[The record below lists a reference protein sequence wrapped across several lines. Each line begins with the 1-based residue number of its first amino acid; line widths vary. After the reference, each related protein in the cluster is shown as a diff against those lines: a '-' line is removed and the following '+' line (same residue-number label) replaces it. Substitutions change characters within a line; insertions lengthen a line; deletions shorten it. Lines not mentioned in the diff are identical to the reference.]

1 MTIESLARLGAYP
14 SRVSHPPPRAWGRV
28 GRPARRRRPT
38 SPLPEYP
45 LSSDTGHALDV
56 QAIRSCFPALK
67 AGTARFDAPGGT
79 QTPQQVVDAIAEALT
94 RPLANRGVLA
104 EAARN
109 AETIVADARSAL
121 ADLLGSEAGS
131 VVFGRSA
138 TQLVYDLA
146 RTMAKDW
153 GPGDE
158 VVVSRLDHDSNIRPW
173 VQAAEAVGATVRWA
187 DFDPGTGELDAAHI
201 EAVLSGRTRLVA
213 VTAASNLIGTC
224 PDIPA
229 LAALVHGAGALLHV
243 DAVHYASHATVDL
256 TALGADTLVCSPYK
270 FLGPHLGVL
279 TGRRELLHS
288 LRPDKLLPSS
298 DAVPER
304 FELGTLPYELL
315 AGATAAVD
323 FLAGLAPGAGS
334 RRERLVRAFTALA
347 SHEDRLHGRIEEGL
361 AGLDGVTVYSR
372 AARRTPTTLFTV
384 AGRDSGEVS
393 RHLAE
398 RGVDAPAGSFY
409 ALEASRRLGLGDEG
423 GVRVGLAPYTCDEDV
438 DRLLNALDTPRG

>member
-1 MTIESLARLGAYP
+1 MSSESARTG
-14 SRVSHPPPRAWGRV
+14 
-28 GRPARRRRPT
+28 
-38 SPLPEYP
+38 
-45 LSSDTGHALDV
+45 DTLDV
-56 QAIRSCFPALK
+56 QAIRACFPALK

-79 QTPQQVVDAIAEALT
+79 QTPQQVIDAITESLT
-94 RPLANRGVLA
+94 RPLANRGVLT
-104 EAARN
+104 EGARN
-109 AETIVADARSAL
+109 AEALVTGARQAL
-121 ADLLGSEAGS
+121 ADLLGSEPGA

-146 RTMAKDW
+146 RTLAKEW

-173 VQAAEAVGATVRWA
+173 IQAAEAVGATVRWA
-187 DFDPGTGELDAAHI
+187 DFDPGTGEFEPEHLQ
-201 EAVLSGRTRLVA
+201 AVLSGRTRLVA

-224 PDIPA
+224 PDVPA
-229 LAALVHGAGALLHV
+229 LAELAHGAGALLHV

-256 TALGADTLVCSPYK
+256 AALGADTLVCSPYK

-279 TGRRELLHS
+279 TGRSELLHS

-323 FLAGLAPGAGS
+323 FLAGLAPGPGS
-334 RRERLVRAFTALA
+334 RRERLVRAFTALTA
-347 SHEDRLHGRIEEGL
+347 HEDRLRGRIEAGL
-361 AGLDGVTVYSR
+361 AALDGVTVHSR
-372 AARRTPTTLFTV
+372 ARRRTPTTLFTV
-384 AGRDSGEVS
+384 AGRTPGDVS
-393 RHLAE
+393 RQLAE

-409 ALEASRRLGLGDEG
+409 AWEASRRLGLGEEG
-423 GVRVGLAPYTCDEDV
+423 GVRVGLAPYTCDDDV
-438 DRLLNALDTPRG
+438 DRLLDALDVPRR